1 MVRSEKGFYF
11 CLCIYI
17 IPRLGFFFFLYH
29 QLVSSINYVLV
40 HFVQIIEGN
49 EIIEVQL
56 QLIVALGWESFPD
69 NELVLVNL
77 FEDARYIS

>member
-1 MVRSEKGFYF
+1 M
-11 CLCIYI
+11 
-17 IPRLGFFFFLYH
+17 
-29 QLVSSINYVLV
+29 V

-69 NELVLVNL
+69 NDLVLVNL